1 MVSRISLRKTTLL
14 SCAVACLAA
23 LPNVASASTTYTT
36 VTANW
41 AGGSG
46 DWSNSANWLYFP
58 AAPSPT
64 TFPDNGN
71 DGLDYAVF
79 INKTGPVI
87 FDVSAS
93 VSALNIGTNGTLSTA
108 AGGSP
113 VLTVD
118 PGSFAN
124 DGQIDIVDNSTLT
137 TGGTISNYGTVN
149 IGSGGATGT
158 SVLMADGNMSLSG
171 TGSVIL
177 AGGDSAIDGNGYA
190 LTVANAISGTGTI
203 SGFSTLTNNGIITAG
218 VAGGQLTISGGTV
231 VNSNQINVSNGG
243 TLALTNTTVSG
254 TGTIFVNAGS
264 GPAVSNL
271 ILSGTTLSNCNV
283 GGGQGT
289 VITVAAG
296 AASLIN
302 NSGGGDLGL
311 GGTLNIAD
319 AATLNLEGAIGGG
332 SGVINVG
339 DGVSAATLGLAGDTT
354 LDLATVLEGQSTLQG
369 NGHAL
374 TVANGTISG
383 TGTITGFS
391 TLTNNGIITARVAD
405 GQLTISGGTVVNSN
419 QINVSNGGT
428 LALTN
433 TTVSGTGTIFVN
445 AGSGP
450 AVSNLILSGTTLSN
464 CNVGDGQGTVI
475 TVAAGAA
482 SLINNSGGGDFG
494 LQGTLNIADAATLNL
509 EGNIGGGSG
518 VINVG
523 DGASAA
529 TLGLA
534 GDTTLD
540 LATVLEGQSTL
551 QGNGYALTVASGI
564 SGTGTISGFS
574 TLTNNG
580 IITAGVAGGQLTIS
594 GGTVANSGQINVS
607 NGGTL
612 ALTNTTVSGTGT
624 INLYT
629 GTGSAVPDLI
639 LSGTTLSNVQLSS
652 SQGTG
657 ITVAAGAASLINSS
671 GGGDFGLQG
680 TLNIAD
686 AATLNLEGTIG
697 GGSGVINVGDGSSAA
712 TLGLAGDTTLDLAT
726 VLEGQSTLQGNG
738 YALTV
743 ASGIS
748 GTGTITGFSTLANN
762 GAISA
767 ELPSGQLTIS
777 GGTVTNSYQIN
788 VSNGGTLALTN
799 TTVSG
804 TGTIFVNAGSGPAV
818 SNLILSGTTLSNVQL
833 LGGQGTVITVAAG
846 AASLIDNSGR
856 GGLGLQGKLNVAGSA
871 TLNLEGNIGG
881 GSGVINVGDGASAAT
896 LGLVGDTTLGLA
908 TVLEGQSTLQ
918 GNGYALT
925 VANGTISGTGTITG
939 FSALTNNGT
948 ISAELPSGQLTI
960 SGGTVTNSNQINV
973 SNGGTLALTNT
984 TVSGTGTINLFTGTG
999 SAVPD
1004 LILSGTTLSN
1014 VRLYSSQGTVITVA
1028 AGAASLINTSGG
1040 GGINIQ
1046 GTLNVANSATL
1057 DLEGGTDNMG
1067 VINNGTINV
1076 GSQTVAGTVA
1086 LLTNVTNK
1094 GVITA
1099 YSGNTVQIY
1108 GPGNGTWANT
1118 GVLRALTKGF
1128 FSVSGNGVPVTT
1140 AFASGSTFD
1149 VQLGSNGASG
1159 RLQAVGSLTLDIGAA
1174 ISLSQLAGTT
1184 FTTPYDIINYTGLLT
1199 GSFTDVT
1206 PGYVLDYTSHPGE
1219 ILVTAVPEPAAL
1231 AIFALG
1237 LAGLGLCRRKN
1248 VKRNAAAAG

>member
-23 LPNVASASTTYTT
+23 LPSLASASTTYTT

-58 AAPSPT
+58 VAPSPT

-158 SVLMADGNMSLSG
+158 GVLMADGNMSLSG

-231 VNSNQINVSNGG
+231 ANSGRINVSNGG

-254 TGTIFVNAGS
+254 TGIV
-264 GPAVSNL
+264 
-271 ILSGTTLSNCNV
+271 
-283 GGGQGT
+283 
-289 VITVAAG
+289 
-296 AASLIN
+296 
-302 NSGGGDLGL
+302 
-311 GGTLNIAD
+311 
-319 AATLNLEGAIGGG
+319 
-332 SGVINVG
+332 
-339 DGVSAATLGLAGDTT
+339 
-354 LDLATVLEGQSTLQG
+354 
-369 NGHAL
+369 
-374 TVANGTISG
+374 
-383 TGTITGFS
+383 
-391 TLTNNGIITARVAD
+391 
-405 GQLTISGGTVVNSN
+405 
-419 QINVSNGGT
+419 
-428 LALTN
+428 
-433 TTVSGTGTIFVN
+433 
-445 AGSGP
+445 
-450 AVSNLILSGTTLSN
+450 
-464 CNVGDGQGTVI
+464 
-475 TVAAGAA
+475 
-482 SLINNSGGGDFG
+482 
-494 LQGTLNIADAATLNL
+494 
-509 EGNIGGGSG
+509 
-518 VINVG
+518 
-523 DGASAA
+523 
-529 TLGLA
+529 
-534 GDTTLD
+534 
-540 LATVLEGQSTL
+540 
-551 QGNGYALTVASGI
+551 
-564 SGTGTISGFS
+564 
-574 TLTNNG
+574 
-580 IITAGVAGGQLTIS
+580 
-594 GGTVANSGQINVS
+594 
-607 NGGTL
+607 
-612 ALTNTTVSGTGT
+612 
-624 INLYT
+624 NLYT
-629 GTGSAVPDLI
+629 GTS
-639 LSGTTLSNVQLSS
+639 
-652 SQGTG
+652 
-657 ITVAAGAASLINSS
+657 
-671 GGGDFGLQG
+671 
-680 TLNIAD
+680 
-686 AATLNLEGTIG
+686 
-697 GGSGVINVGDGSSAA
+697 
-712 TLGLAGDTTLDLAT
+712 
-726 VLEGQSTLQGNG
+726 
-738 YALTV
+738 
-743 ASGIS
+743 
-748 GTGTITGFSTLANN
+748 
-762 GAISA
+762 
-767 ELPSGQLTIS
+767 
-777 GGTVTNSYQIN
+777 
-788 VSNGGTLALTN
+788 
-799 TTVSG
+799 
-804 TGTIFVNAGSGPAV
+804 
-818 SNLILSGTTLSNVQL
+818 
-833 LGGQGTVITVAAG
+833 
-846 AASLIDNSGR
+846 
-856 GGLGLQGKLNVAGSA
+856 
-871 TLNLEGNIGG
+871 
-881 GSGVINVGDGASAAT
+881 
-896 LGLVGDTTLGLA
+896 
-908 TVLEGQSTLQ
+908 
-918 GNGYALT
+918 
-925 VANGTISGTGTITG
+925 
-939 FSALTNNGT
+939 
-948 ISAELPSGQLTI
+948 
-960 SGGTVTNSNQINV
+960 
-973 SNGGTLALTNT
+973 
-984 TVSGTGTINLFTGTG
+984 

-1028 AGAASLINTSGG
+1028 AGAASLIDNSGG
-1040 GGINIQ
+1040 GGINMQ

-1108 GPGNGTWANT
+1108 GPGYGTWANT

-1159 RLQAVGSLTLDIGAA
+1159 RLQAVGNLTLDTGAA

-1199 GSFTDVT
+1199 GTFTDVT

-1248 VKRNAAAAG
+1248 AKRNAAAAG